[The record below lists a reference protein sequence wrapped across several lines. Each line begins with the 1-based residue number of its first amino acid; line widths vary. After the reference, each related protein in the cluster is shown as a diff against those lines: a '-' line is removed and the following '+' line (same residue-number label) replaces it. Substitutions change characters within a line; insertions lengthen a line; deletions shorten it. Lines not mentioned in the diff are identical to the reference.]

1 MTGATGPRGSRKG
14 VFEAMRSGVCSL
26 ICAACCIGCTDP
38 VTPPAAS
45 PPVDRLLIFARD
57 LNEDVTL
64 HLTRN
69 AGGSTV
75 VLFRQASPGQSR
87 IVLDSVGPGPKEQ
100 EPEEIRAMLAS
111 FDVWALNAPDA
122 PGAACRTVNG
132 QRSCAI
138 TFQDYSLVMQVERGG
153 QVRVQRYT
161 GLERSTGNQ
170 TARALADFV
179 LAWARKREASAQVRP
194 PG

>member
-1 MTGATGPRGSRKG
+1 MNIRRVSTVAIG
-14 VFEAMRSGVCSL
+14 VAL
-26 ICAACCIGCTDP
+26 CIGCTDP
-38 VTPPAAS
+38 ATSPAAS
-45 PPVDRLLIFARD
+45 PPIDRLLIFVRD

-75 VLFRQASPGQSR
+75 VLFRQASPGRPR
-87 IVLDSVGPGPKEQ
+87 IVLDSVGPGPKSQ

-111 FDVWALNAPDA
+111 FDVWALNEPNA

-138 TFQDYSLVMQVERGG
+138 TLQDYSLVMQVERGG
-153 QVRVQRYT
+153 EIRVQRYT
-161 GLERSTGNQ
+161 GLERSTSNKS
-170 TARALADFV
+170 ARALADFV
-179 LAWARKREASAQVRP
+179 FAWARKREASGQARP